1 MRTAIPTSAV
11 RRRRM
16 VERGMRVMIHRVRVL
31 EMRRAVHE
39 RMRMHKVWGVMEGR
53 HLFLS
58 GRLLLN
64 LFLLLFFLPFRL
76 LFLVH
81 KGNNDRGW
89 GVLRIDDLQE
99 GMRVISMLLTFGAV
113 VEIAAN

>member
-1 MRTAIPTSAV
+1 
-11 RRRRM
+11 M
-16 VERGMRVMIHRVRVL
+16 VERGMRVMVHRVRVL
-31 EMRRAVHE
+31 EMRWVVHE

-58 GRLLLN
+58 GSLLLN